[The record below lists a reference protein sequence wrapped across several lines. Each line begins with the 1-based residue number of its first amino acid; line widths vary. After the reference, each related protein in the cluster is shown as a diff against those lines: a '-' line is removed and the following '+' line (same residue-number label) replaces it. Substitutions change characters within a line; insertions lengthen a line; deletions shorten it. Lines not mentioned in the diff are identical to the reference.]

1 MVTKQFSKRVV
12 VPLNTMGSV
21 LVRTVLLDWK
31 PVLPHSKGSSGAVLN
46 HGNKRKMQMPW
57 KRVGPLKPSMRLGRD
72 CPSNRC
78 CCRTQLP
85 LQQISPFSGA
95 LVCTDSSGITESSG
109 GKHVILFF
117 IYLFRGAATFKLFIT
132 ANWNG
137 SASVVRGLYA
147 IDIFLLCPIKRSLQ
161 CSWLCRQDSGSEC
174 WTARQWRSTCSIR
187 RVISQARENVFSW
200 PLAFE
205 PLFTFNFSLRR
216 ELRCPRQPLHLVFN

>member
-1 MVTKQFSKRVV
+1 
-12 VPLNTMGSV
+12 
-21 LVRTVLLDWK
+21 
-31 PVLPHSKGSSGAVLN
+31 
-46 HGNKRKMQMPW
+46 MQMPW

-109 GKHVILFF
+109 GKHVILF
-117 IYLFRGAATFKLFIT
+117 LFTYFEGPRHSSYSLQQIGTDRPLLSVGCMPSTFFSCAPLK
-132 ANWNG
+132 
-137 SASVVRGLYA
+137 
-147 IDIFLLCPIKRSLQ
+147 SLQ

-187 RVISQARENVFSW
+187 RVISQACENVFSW

-216 ELRCPRQPLHLVFN
+216 ELSCPHQPLHLVFN